1 MKIIE
6 LETARIQLREDGI
19 MHIHIKEGREM
30 HLNDAI
36 QVIEAVGKLGNKQK
50 YPVLIDC
57 GEFATID
64 KEVRIFSASKK
75 ANIYTLAEAIAYHS
89 FAHKLLI
96 NFYVDYNKPT
106 IETKVF
112 SNNEEAITWLQTF
125 IKNKKYEKYAGR
137 I

>member
-36 QVIEAVGKLGNKQK
+36 QVVEAIGKLGNKQK
-50 YPVLIDC
+50 VPVLIDC

-64 KEVRIFSASKK
+64 KEVRMFSASEK
-75 ANIYTLAEAIAYHS
+75 ANVYTLAEAVAYHS

-96 NFYVDYNKPT
+96 DFYVDYNKPS

-112 SNNEEAITWLQTF
+112 SSNEEAVDWL
-125 IKNKKYEKYAGR
+125 KKIAQDKTTPQ
-137 I
+137 